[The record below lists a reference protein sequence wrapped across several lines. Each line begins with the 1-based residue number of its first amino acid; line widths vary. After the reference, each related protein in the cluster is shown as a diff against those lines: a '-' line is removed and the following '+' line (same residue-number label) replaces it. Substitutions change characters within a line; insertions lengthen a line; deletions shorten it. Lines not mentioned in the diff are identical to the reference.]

1 LKAMAAER
9 AATMATTIQASFA
22 AGNGTP
28 GSGAAPAAAGSRRA
42 SSAPVRANGRAKT
55 ECSNLIISSVSRRR
69 FQIMVGLTQGQ
80 YPFILPCLLLVLQLV
95 AYRLMSTMLEASSLS
110 DKGCVRSNNEDY
122 CLVEPDL
129 GLYVLA
135 DGMGGAR
142 AGERA
147 SRIAVDTVAET
158 VLMAQHR
165 DSQVLLRAVEEAN
178 RRVLE
183 TAQNDPS
190 LEGMG
195 TTLVAALELGGNL
208 SIASVGD
215 SRAYLLDDEGLRI
228 LTDDQTW
235 VNEVGRPLGLDED
248 SLRNHPMRHV
258 LTMAIGASAPLTVN
272 YYSVPLSLGSLVL
285 ICSDGLHG
293 VLDSAELERIL
304 KGGRNG
310 DSLDESCRKL
320 VDAAKEAGGPD
331 NVTVVLM
338 RKTA

>member
-1 LKAMAAER
+1 M
-9 AATMATTIQASFA
+9 T
-22 AGNGTP
+22 G
-28 GSGAAPAAAGSRRA
+28 
-42 SSAPVRANGRAKT
+42 
-55 ECSNLIISSVSRRR
+55 
-69 FQIMVGLTQGQ
+69 
-80 YPFILPCLLLVLQLV
+80 
-95 AYRLMSTMLEASSLS
+95 MLEASSLS

-122 CLVEPDL
+122 CLIEPDL

-135 DGMGGAR
+135 DGMGGAK

-147 SRIAVDTVAET
+147 SRIAVDTVAEI
-158 VLMAQHR
+158 VLMAEQR
-165 DSQVLLRAVEEAN
+165 DSQVLIRAVEEAN
-178 RRVLE
+178 RRVLDA
-183 TAQNDPS
+183 AQNDPS

-195 TTLVAALELGGNL
+195 TTLVAALELQENL

-215 SRAYLLDDEGLRI
+215 SRAYLLDESGLHV

-235 VNEVGRPLGLDED
+235 VNEVGRPLGLDEE

-258 LTMAIGASAPLTVN
+258 LTMAIGASAPLVVN
-272 YYSVPLSLGSLVL
+272 YYSVPLNAGNLIL

-293 VLDSAELERIL
+293 VLEATEMELIL

-310 DSLDESCRKL
+310 VPLDDSCAKL
-320 VDAAKEAGGPD
+320 VEAAKQAGGPD

>member
-1 LKAMAAER
+1 
-9 AATMATTIQASFA
+9 
-22 AGNGTP
+22 
-28 GSGAAPAAAGSRRA
+28 
-42 SSAPVRANGRAKT
+42 
-55 ECSNLIISSVSRRR
+55 
-69 FQIMVGLTQGQ
+69 
-80 YPFILPCLLLVLQLV
+80 
-95 AYRLMSTMLEASSLS
+95 MLEASSLS

-135 DGMGGAR
+135 DGMGGAK

-147 SRIAVDTVAET
+147 SRIAVDTVAEI
-158 VLMAQHR
+158 VFMAHHR
-165 DSQVLLRAVEEAN
+165 DSQVLIRAVEEAN
-178 RRVLE
+178 RRVLD
-183 TAQNDPS
+183 AANNDPS

-195 TTLVAALELGGNL
+195 TTLVAALELEDNL

-215 SRAYLLDDEGLRI
+215 SRAYLLDDSGLRI

-235 VNEVGRPLGLDED
+235 VNEVGRPLGLDEA

-258 LTMAIGASAPLTVN
+258 LTMAIGASAPLTIN
-272 YYSVPLSLGSLVL
+272 YYSVPLSPGSLVL

-293 VLDSAELERIL
+293 VLEAAELEQIL

-310 DSLDESCRKL
+310 VSLDDSCHRL

-338 RKTA
+338 RKAA